1 MTDAKTSLRGVGSG
15 RKNSESVN
23 GAFQKVA
30 VSILGD
36 FPTTLEQ
43 RHLIE
48 RKADNDTRMR
58 MGGSSLYLVG
68 DGLENGLFPTRRQHK
83 CLPHRIEQ
91 HSFIARTRVAG
102 TSDLT
107 VHRHLRVQ
115 GKGKYLIHASL

>member
-48 RKADNDTRMR
+48 RKADDTRMR
-58 MGGSSLYLVG
+58 MGGSSLYLLG
-68 DGLENGLFPTRRQHK
+68 DGLEKGLFPTWRQHK
-83 CLPHRIEQ
+83 CLHHHI
-91 HSFIARTRVAG
+91 
-102 TSDLT
+102 
-107 VHRHLRVQ
+107 
-115 GKGKYLIHASL
+115 